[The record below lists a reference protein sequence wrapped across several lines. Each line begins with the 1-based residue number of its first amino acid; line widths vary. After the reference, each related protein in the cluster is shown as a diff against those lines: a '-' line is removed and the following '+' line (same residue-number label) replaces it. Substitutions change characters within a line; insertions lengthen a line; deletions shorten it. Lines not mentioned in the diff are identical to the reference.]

1 MNGLLVLLRLL
12 GVLAGMSAA
21 VYACW
26 LLSGRQFPRSVNAAA
41 FGWLFLVTLWGLG
54 GYALTSRYA
63 LGLGAVTNLSDQFP
77 WGIWK
82 ALVLCGI
89 AFAAG
94 GFLTA
99 CMVYIF
105 RIRTFY
111 PILRPVVLAAYL
123 GYTLSASGA
132 LVVDLG
138 RYHQIW
144 RPILFW
150 NHHSVLFEVAWC
162 VMLYTGVLTVEFA
175 PILLD
180 KLGWH
185 RASHVV
191 HAITVP
197 FVIGGVIL
205 STLHQSSLGSLFLIV
220 PNKLLPLWYTP
231 LLPVLFFL
239 SAVISGFAMAIFVSA
254 LSFWTFHKPLEPRVL
269 TTLAK
274 AMTPLTLLYLFLRVA
289 DLAARNA
296 WRYVFEYPLQG
307 TTFTVEMLLLTLPL
321 FVLLKTRWSGRRR
334 WAFAAAILVIAGVIL
349 NRLNVAWIGLL
360 PATGASYVPSWVET
374 TVTLTLISVGVVIF
388 GLAARYLPLFE
399 HASPHVRSEPRSEAE
414 WRSGSETALRSAA
427 CLTPNK
433 PSGGDTHAAA

>member
-1 MNGLLVLLRLL
+1 MNEFNWILALFRVI
-12 GVLAGMSAA
+12 GVLVMMSAA
-21 VYACW
+21 VFACW
-26 LLSGRQFPRSVNAAA
+26 LLSGRQSPKHVSAV
-41 FGWLFLVTLWGLG
+41 FGWLLLVVLWGLG
-54 GYALTSRYA
+54 GYALTTRYA

-99 CMVYIF
+99 CLGYIF

-123 GYTLSASGA
+123 GYMLSATGA
-132 LVVDLG
+132 LLVDLG

-144 RPILFW
+144 RPIFYW
-150 NHHSVLFEVAWC
+150 QHRSVLFEVSWC

-180 KLGWH
+180 KFGWT
-185 RASHVV
+185 RTSRFV

-197 FVIGGVIL
+197 FVICGVIL

-231 LLPVLFFL
+231 WLPILFFL
-239 SAVISGFAMAIFVSA
+239 SAIVSGFATAIFVSA
-254 LSFWTFHKPLEPRVL
+254 LAFWIFHKPLEPRVL
-269 TTLAK
+269 TSLAK
-274 AMTPLTLLYLFLRVA
+274 GMTPILLVYLFLRVA
-289 DLAARNA
+289 DLTSRNA
-296 WRYVFEYPLQG
+296 WMYVFRYPVQG
-307 TTFTVEMLLLTLPL
+307 VTFTVEMLLLTLPL
-321 FVLLKTRWSGRRR
+321 FVVLKTRWSGRRR
-334 WAFAAAILVIAGVIL
+334 WAFAAAIPVILGVNL

-360 PATGASYVPSWVET
+360 PATGSNYFPSWIEI
-374 TVTLTLISVGVVIF
+374 TVVLNLLSFGVVLF
-388 GLAARYLPLFE
+388 GIAARYLPLFE
-399 HASPHVRSEPRSEAE
+399 HPDVGGHGTPVVVPRVTAMGPMEAGGHV
-414 WRSGSETALRSAA
+414 
-427 CLTPNK
+427 
-433 PSGGDTHAAA
+433 

>member
-1 MNGLLVLLRLL
+1 MNSMYWLLVVFRLF
-12 GVLAGMSAA
+12 GVLVMMSAA

-26 LLSGRQFPRSVNAAA
+26 LLSGRQFPRHLTAGA
-41 FGWLFLVTLWGLG
+41 FGWMLLVTLWGLG

-63 LGLGAVTNLSDQFP
+63 LGLGAVTNLSDAFP

-123 GYTLSASGA
+123 GYMLSASGS
-132 LVVDLG
+132 LIVDLG

-144 RPILFW
+144 RPIFFW
-150 NHHSVLFEVAWC
+150 QHHSVLFEVSWC
-162 VMLYTGVLTVEFA
+162 VMLYSGVLTVEFA

-180 KLGWH
+180 KLGW
-185 RASHVV
+185 RRVSHFV

-231 LLPVLFFL
+231 MLPVLFFI
-239 SAVISGFAMAIFVSA
+239 SALISGFAMAIFVSA

-269 TTLAK
+269 TSLAK
-274 AMTPLTLLYLFLRVA
+274 GMTPLLLIYLFLRVL
-289 DLAARNA
+289 DLTARNA
-296 WRYVFEYPLQG
+296 WAAVFEYPLQG
-307 TTFTVEMLLLTLPL
+307 FLFTLEMLLLVLPL
-321 FVLLKTRWSGRRR
+321 FVFLRTRWSGLRR
-334 WAFAAAILVIAGVIL
+334 WAFAASIPAMAGVVL

-360 PATGASYVPSWVET
+360 PSTGAAYVPSWIEM
-374 TVTLTLISVGVVIF
+374 TVTLMLVSIGVVIF

-399 HASPHVRSEPRSEAE
+399 HPLPHAPSHGVTSPTDSLGR
-414 WRSGSETALRSAA
+414 
-427 CLTPNK
+427 
-433 PSGGDTHAAA
+433 HAAT

>member
-1 MNGLLVLLRLL
+1 MNSMYWLLVVFRLF
-12 GVLAGMSAA
+12 GVLVMMSAA

-26 LLSGRQFPRSVNAAA
+26 LLSGRQFPRHLTAGA
-41 FGWLFLVTLWGLG
+41 FGWMLLVTLWGLG

-63 LGLGAVTNLSDQFP
+63 LGLGAVTNLSDAFP

-123 GYTLSASGA
+123 GYMLSASGS
-132 LVVDLG
+132 LIVDLG

-144 RPILFW
+144 RPIFFW
-150 NHHSVLFEVAWC
+150 QHHSVLFEVSWC
-162 VMLYTGVLTVEFA
+162 VMLYSGVLTVEFA

-180 KLGWH
+180 KLGW
-185 RASHVV
+185 RRVSHFV

-231 LLPVLFFL
+231 MLPVLFFI
-239 SAVISGFAMAIFVSA
+239 SALISGFAMAIFVSA
-254 LSFWTFHKPLEPRVL
+254 LSFWTFHKPLEPRIL
-269 TTLAK
+269 TSLAK
-274 AMTPLTLLYLFLRVA
+274 GMTPLLLIYLFLRVL
-289 DLAARNA
+289 DLTARNA
-296 WRYVFEYPLQG
+296 WAAVFEYPLQG
-307 TTFTVEMLLLTLPL
+307 FLFTLEMLLLVLPL
-321 FVLLKTRWSGRRR
+321 FVFLRTRWSGLRR
-334 WAFAAAILVIAGVIL
+334 WAFAASIPAMAGVVL

-360 PATGASYVPSWVET
+360 PSTGAAYVPSWIEM
-374 TVTLTLISVGVVIF
+374 TVTLMLVSIGVVIF

-399 HASPHVRSEPRSEAE
+399 HPLPHAPSHGVTSPTDSLGR
-414 WRSGSETALRSAA
+414 
-427 CLTPNK
+427 
-433 PSGGDTHAAA
+433 HAAT

>member
-1 MNGLLVLLRLL
+1 MNWFLILFRIV
-12 GVLAGMSAA
+12 GVLAMMSAA

-26 LLSGRQFPRSVNAAA
+26 LLSGRQFPKHLTGAV
-41 FGWLFLVTLWGLG
+41 FGWLLLIVLWGLG

-105 RIRTFY
+105 RIRQFY

-123 GYTLSASGA
+123 GYMLSASGS
-132 LVVDLG
+132 LLVDLG

-144 RPILFW
+144 RPIFFW
-150 NHHSVLFEVAWC
+150 QHHSVLFEVSWC

-180 KLGWH
+180 KLGWT
-185 RASHVV
+185 RTSHFV

-197 FVIGGVIL
+197 FVICGVIL

-231 LLPVLFFL
+231 MLPVLFFL
-239 SAVISGFAMAIFVSA
+239 SAIISGFAMAIFVSA
-254 LSFWTFHKPLEPRVL
+254 LAFWVFHKPLESRVL
-269 TTLAK
+269 TSLAK
-274 AMTPLTLLYLFLRVA
+274 GMTPLLLVYLFLRVA
-289 DLAARNA
+289 DLTVRNA
-296 WRYVFEYPLQG
+296 WVYIFQYPLQG
-307 TTFTVEMLLLTLPL
+307 VMFTIEMLLLTLPL
-321 FVLLKTRWSGRRR
+321 FVVLKTRWSGRRR
-334 WAFAAAILVIAGVIL
+334 WAFAAAIPVIAGVIL
-349 NRLNVAWIGLL
+349 SRLNVAWIGLL
-360 PATGASYVPSWVET
+360 PATGSNYVPSWIET
-374 TVTLTLISVGVVIF
+374 TVTLNLISFGVVIF

-399 HASPHVRSEPRSEAE
+399 HA
-414 WRSGSETALRSAA
+414 
-427 CLTPNK
+427 TPGHTK
-433 PSGGDTHAAA
+433 EEVAYAPA

>member
-1 MNGLLVLLRLL
+1 MHDLGWLLILFRII
-12 GVLAGMSAA
+12 GVLVMMSAA

-26 LLSGRQFPRSVNAAA
+26 LLSGRQFPKHLTSAA
-41 FGWLFLVTLWGLG
+41 FGWLLLIVLWGLG
-54 GYALTSRYA
+54 GYGLTTRYA
-63 LGLGAVTNLSDQFP
+63 LGLGAVTNLTDQFP

-82 ALVLCGI
+82 ALVICGI

-105 RIRTFY
+105 RIRQFY

-123 GYTLSASGA
+123 GYMLSASGS
-132 LVVDLG
+132 LLVDLG

-144 RPILFW
+144 RPIFFW
-150 NHHSVLFEVAWC
+150 QHRSVLFEVSWC
-162 VMLYTGVLTVEFA
+162 VMLYTGVLSVEFA

-180 KLGWH
+180 KLGWK
-185 RASHVV
+185 RTSHFV

-197 FVIGGVIL
+197 FVICGVIL

-239 SAVISGFAMAIFVSA
+239 SAMISGFAMAIFVSA
-254 LSFWTFHKPLEPRVL
+254 LAFWTFHRPLEPRVL
-269 TTLAK
+269 TSLAK
-274 AMTPLTLLYLFLRVA
+274 AMTPLLLVYLFMRVV
-289 DLAARNA
+289 DLTARNA
-296 WRYVFEYPLQG
+296 WRFVFDYPLQG
-307 TTFTVEMLLLTLPL
+307 ISFALEMALLTLPL
-321 FVLLKTRWSGRRR
+321 FVVLRTRWSGRRR
-334 WAFAAAILVIAGVIL
+334 WAFAAAIPTIVGVIL

-360 PATGASYVPSWVET
+360 PATGANYVPSWIET
-374 TVTLTLISVGVVIF
+374 IVTLNLISFGVVIF

-399 HASPHVRSEPRSEAE
+399 HSQPDAPAPQ
-414 WRSGSETALRSAA
+414 ETLR
-427 CLTPNK
+427 
-433 PSGGDTHAAA
+433 HAPA